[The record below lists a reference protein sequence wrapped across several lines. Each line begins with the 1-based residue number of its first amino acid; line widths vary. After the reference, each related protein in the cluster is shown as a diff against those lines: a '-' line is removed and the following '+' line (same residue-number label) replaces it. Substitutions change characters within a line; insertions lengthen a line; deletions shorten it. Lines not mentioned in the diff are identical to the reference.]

1 MSHKKP
7 AQVSM
12 IWVNIVVYVGTMQ
25 TLDAR
30 HIELFLC
37 DGYQKGSWEYQLIGS
52 RDVKERVAGASGAIF
67 DVKNLKDISS
77 CGNSLYSTLIEVTV
91 SFCCHQRKKNYTI
104 TWHTWKCCLILTDV
118 LRTDNILFHIKE
130 WIIFY

>member
-12 IWVNIVVYVGTMQ
+12 ILVNIVVYVGTMQ

-52 RDVKERVAGASGAIF
+52 HDIKERVAGASGAIF

-91 SFCCHQRKKNYTI
+91 SFCCQQRKKKI
-104 TWHTWKCCLILTDV
+104 IL
-118 LRTDNILFHIKE
+118 
-130 WIIFY
+130 